1 MQNQSK
7 TDKINIQNL
16 QNDLLIK
23 NNEIFEFESKIDINN
38 KEINSQKNEIDNL
51 SLIIDKL
58 KTEYE
63 FKCKG

>member
-1 MQNQSK
+1 MQNISK

-23 NNEIFEFESKIDINN
+23 NNEIFEFESKIDIKN

>member
-38 KEINSQKNEIDNL
+38 KEISSQKNEIDNL